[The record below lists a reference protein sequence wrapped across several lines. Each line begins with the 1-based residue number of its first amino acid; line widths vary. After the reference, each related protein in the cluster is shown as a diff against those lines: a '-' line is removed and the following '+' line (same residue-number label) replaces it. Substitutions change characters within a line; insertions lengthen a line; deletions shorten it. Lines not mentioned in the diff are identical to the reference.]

1 MTKILGYLSLMC
13 GKNRIFVAM
22 KIHAP
27 LLPLAVCLMVG
38 IAMSHWLGSWLWGLA
53 LLAGGV
59 VLCLM
64 LRRWPHIQ
72 TAGIWLCFLLLGMTI
87 GARRQYTLDVEWPKE
102 RSVLEVVVAEEPI
115 ERERWIA
122 INTLT
127 TDGKQKLRLQFD
139 RDSDSENIT
148 IGDGL
153 LIDTRINKV
162 RARTRDSL
170 QKGERGH
177 FDYHRYMQCHGYT
190 GEGFVRRYQWQRQ
203 VVSLQGLSVTQRLR
217 LRFLCWRHS
226 LLEKFR
232 QWGVNDEAYGIL
244 AAMTLGE
251 QTHISQATR
260 EIYREVG
267 ASHILAL
274 SGLHLMII
282 YGVISLL
289 VNWRRIRMLS
299 QVLIILAIWAFAF
312 LSGLSPSVVRSASMI
327 TLYALLSV
335 GYRNKMSVNT
345 LAFVA
350 IVMLIGNPLSLY
362 DFGFQLSFMAVLSIV
377 LINPLLYDFIPL
389 HVLQRHPW
397 FEWFW
402 GLTTVSLA
410 TQIGTDPLVAYYFGY
425 FSTVFLLTNY
435 IAIPLAT
442 LILYLT
448 PLLLVVSWWPWG
460 AEMMA
465 SVLSWLVVAMNR
477 ILGWIASLPYSNIDG
492 IWPSAAQVFLMYVV
506 LAGIYI
512 AASLRFPAARRNG

>member
-1 MTKILGYLSLMC
+1 MFRKSC
-13 GKNRIFVAM
+13 IFVAM

-27 LLPLAVCLMVG
+27 LLPLAVCLMAG
-38 IAMSHWLGSWLWGLA
+38 IAVSSWLNSWTTGLV
-53 LLAGGV
+53 LLACSTA
-59 VLCLM
+59 LTCL
-64 LRRWPHIQ
+64 LYRWPRLQ

-87 GARRQYTLDVEWPKE
+87 GARRQHTLDVDWPKE

-115 ERERWIA
+115 EKERWRA
-122 INTLT
+122 LNVLT
-127 TDGKQKLRLQFD
+127 TDGKQKLRLQIQ
-139 RDSDSENIT
+139 RDTDSENIT

-153 LIDTRINKV
+153 LIDTHINKV
-162 RARTRDSL
+162 RAWTRDSL
-170 QKGERGH
+170 KKGQRGH
-177 FDYHRYMQCHGYT
+177 FDYRRYMQCHGFT
-190 GEGFVRRYQWQRQ
+190 GEGFVHSYQWQRQ
-203 VVSLQGLSVTQRLR
+203 SASLHHLSVTQRLR
-217 LRFLCWRHS
+217 LRFLCWRHL
-226 LLEKFR
+226 LLERYR
-232 QWGVNDEAYGIL
+232 QWGVSDEAYGIL

-251 QTHISQATR
+251 KTHISQSTR
-260 EIYREVG
+260 EIFREVG

-289 VNWRRIRMLS
+289 VSWRRIRMLS
-299 QVLIILAIWAFAF
+299 QVLIILAIWAFSF

-350 IVMLIGNPLSLY
+350 IVMLIINPLSLY

-377 LINPLLYDFIPL
+377 LINPLLYDLIPL
-389 HVLQRHPW
+389 HIQQHHPLLNW
-397 FEWFW
+397 LW
-402 GLTTVSLA
+402 GLTAVSLSA
-410 TQIGTDPLVAYYFGY
+410 QIGTAPLVAYYFGY

-442 LILYLT
+442 IILYLT
-448 PLLLVVSWWPWG
+448 PLLLAVSWWPWG

-465 SVLSWLVVAMNR
+465 SVLSCLVVAMNR

-492 IWPSAAQVFLMYVV
+492 IWPSAIQVFLMYVA

-512 AASLRFPAARRNG
+512 AVSLRFPTARQNG